1 MSCSS
6 DEEIEISVEYCGSE
20 TQVLTDAVR
29 FKFSIFKLNIFS
41 IFQLNIFKN

>member
-6 DEEIEISVEYCGSE
+6 DDEIEISVEYCGSE
-20 TQVLTDAVR
+20 TQILTNAVR
-29 FKFSIFKLNIFS
+29 FKISIFKLNIFS

>member
-29 FKFSIFKLNIFS
+29 FKFSIFS